1 MVDPDLTHFAQD
13 GRVHMVD
20 VGDKLTTQRKAIAKG
35 TITMQPA
42 TFERAKSGGGPK
54 GDVRQIAEIA
64 AIMAIKKTSD
74 LIPLCHPLPLTS
86 VSVQIEADEALPGF
100 QITATVTCSGQTGV
114 EMEALTGVSVAALTL
129 YDMLKAID
137 RGMVIG
143 AIRLIE
149 KSGGK
154 SGHWQIDPQ

>member
-1 MVDPDLTHFAQD
+1 MADRLTHFAKD

-20 VGDKLTTQRKAIAKG
+20 VGDKAVTQRQATAKG
-35 TITMQPA
+35 VISMKPA
-42 TFERAKSGGGPK
+42 TFESALAGGGPK
-54 GDVRQIAEIA
+54 GDVRQIAEVA

-74 LIPLCHPLPLTS
+74 LIPLCHPLPITS
-86 VSVQIEADEALPGF
+86 VNVQIEPDLSLPGF

-114 EMEALTGVSVAALTL
+114 EMEALTGVSIAALTL

-143 AIRLIE
+143 PISLVE

-154 SGHWQIDPQ
+154 SGLWQAPAP

>member
-1 MVDPDLTHFAQD
+1 MTSKLTHFAQD

-20 VGDKLTTQRKAIAKG
+20 VGDKAITARQAVAQG
-35 TITMQPA
+35 AITMQRT
-42 TFERAKSGGGPK
+42 TFETAQAGGGPK

-86 VSVQIEADEALPGF
+86 VTVKIDADESLPGF
-100 QITATVTCSGQTGV
+100 QITATVACSGQTGV
-114 EMEALTGVSVAALTL
+114 EMEALTGVSIAALTL

-143 AIRLIE
+143 PIRLIE
-149 KSGGK
+149 KAGGK
-154 SGHWQIDPQ
+154 SGLWQAPAR